1 MKGEI
6 MNYTELINKLI
17 EESGMQ
23 QKEILA
29 KCKELGEEITQSY
42 LSNLKTINGKT
53 ASEKVS
59 KVIAKAC
66 NAKYEDILTV
76 QAYIDKA
83 PEPIMNFFNYAK
95 ECTTA
100 EALMLLEDEKETL
113 NEYEFKK
120 LIQEKTQ
127 EFNNQTLAE
136 FICEQIENP
145 ELPTIEG
152 FKEQIELIKKTA
164 ESYPKSKNL
173 YAIIPID
180 KEKSIRYITEDEYK
194 SLEEKT

>member
-1 MKGEI
+1 
-6 MNYTELINKLI
+6 MNYTELLNKLI

-29 KCKELGEEITQSY
+29 RCNEMGEKVTQSY

-83 PEPIMNFFNYAK
+83 PKPILDFFNYAK
-95 ECTTA
+95 ESTIA
-100 EALMLLEDEKETL
+100 NALMFLEEQKENMEEFQFKKMMQEKEI
-113 NEYEFKK
+113 EFY
-120 LIQEKTQ
+120 
-127 EFNNQTLAE
+127 NQTLSE
-136 FICEQIENP
+136 FICEQIQDMQ
-145 ELPTIEG
+145 LPTIEN
-152 FKEQIELIKKTA
+152 FTAEIELIKKTA
-164 ESYPKSKNL
+164 ESYPENKNI

-180 KEKSIRYITEDEYK
+180 KNKSIRYITENELNK
-194 SLEEKT
+194 IEENI

>member
-1 MKGEI
+1 
-6 MNYTELINKLI
+6 MNYTKLLNKLI

-29 KCKELGEEITQSY
+29 RCNEMGEKVTQSY

-59 KVIAKAC
+59 KIIAKAC

-83 PEPIMNFFNYAK
+83 PKPILDFFNYAK
-95 ECTTA
+95 ESTTA
-100 EALMLLEDEKETL
+100 NALMFLEGQKDNMDEFA
-113 NEYEFKK
+113 FKK
-120 LIQEKTQ
+120 MMQDKEL
-127 EFNNQTLAE
+127 EFYNQTLAE
-136 FICEQIENP
+136 FICEQIQDM
-145 ELPTIEG
+145 ELPTKEK
-152 FKEQIELIKKTA
+152 FKEETELIKKAA
-164 ESYPKSKNL
+164 ENYPEKKNL

-180 KEKSIRYITEDEYK
+180 KNKSIRYVTENE
-194 SLEEKT
+194 LEKLN